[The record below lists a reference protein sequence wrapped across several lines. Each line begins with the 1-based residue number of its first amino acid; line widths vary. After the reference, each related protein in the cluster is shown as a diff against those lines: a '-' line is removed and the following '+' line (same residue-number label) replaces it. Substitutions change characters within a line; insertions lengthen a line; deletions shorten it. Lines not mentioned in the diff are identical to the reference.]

1 MDTETL
7 IDKYQLNDSE
17 AAVLRFMDKNRDS
30 LRDLGIR
37 DVARASYVSTAT
49 IVNMAKKSAIP
60 VIVSWSSRME
70 VNHWQRTRRRIS
82 QMKKETCLFAC

>member
-17 AAVLRFMDKNRDS
+17 AAVLRLMDKNRDS
-30 LRDLGIR
+30 LRELGIR

-49 IVNMAKKSAIP
+49 IVNMAKKIG
-60 VIVSWSSRME
+60 
-70 VNHWQRTRRRIS
+70 
-82 QMKKETCLFAC
+82 

>member
-17 AAVLRFMDKNRDS
+17 AAVLRFMDKNRAS

-37 DVARASYVSTAT
+37 DVARESYVSTAT
-49 IVNMAKKSAIP
+49 IVNMAKKSVIP
-60 VIVSWSSRME
+60 VIVS
-70 VNHWQRTRRRIS
+70 
-82 QMKKETCLFAC
+82 

>member
-37 DVARASYVSTAT
+37 DVARASYVSTDR
-49 IVNMAKKSAIP
+49 KS
-60 VIVSWSSRME
+60 VV
-70 VNHWQRTRRRIS
+70 
-82 QMKKETCLFAC
+82 

>member
-49 IVNMAKKSAIP
+49 IVNMAKKIGYSGY
-60 VIVSWSSRME
+60 S
-70 VNHWQRTRRRIS
+70 
-82 QMKKETCLFAC
+82 CLLYTSDAADE